1 MATFQLFF
9 QSREQVVVRRGQIRR
24 IGWDQDTGSPGRP
37 VSSGLQVPGKPGHC
51 RARTRPPSWPSRD
64 VFPSNVVPLHQQ
76 RWVIL
81 RVDSLSLWKIIN
93 EEDAVLIPKKSRR
106 EIFQRIFV
114 LGIFWGGVSRYAAT
128 ALIVALSPGHSDITR
143 FRPWSPISKGNH
155 LDRAEKIPNVAQTTG
170 TFDVFDPSSG
180 ISEPHE
186 YGPNPLTW
194 DAQLLSYSFSR
205 NPRLAREF
213 G

>member
-1 MATFQLFF
+1 
-9 QSREQVVVRRGQIRR
+9 
-24 IGWDQDTGSPGRP
+24 
-37 VSSGLQVPGKPGHC
+37 
-51 RARTRPPSWPSRD
+51 
-64 VFPSNVVPLHQQ
+64 
-76 RWVIL
+76 
-81 RVDSLSLWKIIN
+81 LSLWKIIN

-186 YGPNPLTW
+186 YGPNPLT
-194 DAQLLSYSFSR
+194 
-205 NPRLAREF
+205 
-213 G
+213 